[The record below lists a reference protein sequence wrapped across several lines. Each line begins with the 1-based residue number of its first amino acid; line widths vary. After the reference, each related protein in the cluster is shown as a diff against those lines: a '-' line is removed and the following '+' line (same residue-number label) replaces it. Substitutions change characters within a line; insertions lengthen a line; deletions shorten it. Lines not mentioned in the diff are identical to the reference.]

1 MNKKIDYRDAELCRN
16 LSYEDM
22 SDMTLE
28 DAIYIVQSPVIAY
41 HTAKTEND
49 RMWLP
54 RARMIR
60 AFELLLEVANINVN
74 DKNQKNKAICK
85 KTDKHFTVGKEYE
98 CTDIYV
104 KYEIPMVGIVDD
116 HGELINVDVNDT
128 DFQFILN

>member
-1 MNKKIDYRDAELCRN
+1 MDNKIDYRDAELCRN

-22 SDMTLE
+22 SGMTLE

-85 KTDKHFTVGKEYE
+85 K
-98 CTDIYV
+98 
-104 KYEIPMVGIVDD
+104 
-116 HGELINVDVNDT
+116 NR
-128 DFQFILN
+128 

>member
-41 HTAKTEND
+41 HAAKTEND

-60 AFELLLEVANINVN
+60 AFELLLNEVVTNSNKKEGNI
-74 DKNQKNKAICK
+74 AICK
-85 KTDKHFTVGKEYE
+85 HSDKHFTVGKEYE

-104 KYEIPMVGIVDD
+104 KYETPMVGIVDD
-116 HGELINVDVNDT
+116 HGELINADVNDT